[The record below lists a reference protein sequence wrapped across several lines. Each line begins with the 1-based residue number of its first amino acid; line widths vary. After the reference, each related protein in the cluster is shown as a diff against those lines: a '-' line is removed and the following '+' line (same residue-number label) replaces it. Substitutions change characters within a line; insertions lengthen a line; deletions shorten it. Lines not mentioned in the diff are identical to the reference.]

1 MEQKLSFQ
9 DNLDTILWRLH
20 LKSPPARV
28 YQALSTD
35 AGRAAFWAES
45 AEEHDEKIHFVFP
58 GGIEWDGRVLQA
70 NPPSQYVVQYYGN
83 TTAAFT
89 LQDDGQGGTDLT
101 LTDTGVSPQDR
112 TEVIAGWVSV
122 LIALKAAV
130 DFGVDLRAHD
140 PGRNWDSGFVE
151 N

>member
-1 MEQKLSFQ
+1 MSFQ
-9 DNLDTILWRLH
+9 DDPDTIYWRLH
-20 LKSPPARV
+20 LKSPTARV

-45 AEEHDEKIHFVFP
+45 ANEHEGTIHFIFP
-58 GGIEWDGRVLQA
+58 GGIEWEGRVLQA
-70 NPPSQYVVQYYGN
+70 VPYSHYAVQYYGN
-83 TTAAFT
+83 TTTSFT

-122 LIALKAAV
+122 LMALKAAV
-130 DFGVDLRAHD
+130 DFGIDLRAHD
-140 PGRNWDSGFVE
+140 PERNWDSGFVE

>member
-1 MEQKLSFQ
+1 MSFQ
-9 DNLDTILWRLH
+9 DDPDTILWRLH
-20 LKSPPARV
+20 LKSSPARV
-28 YQALSTD
+28 YRALSTGS
-35 AGRAAFWAES
+35 GRAAFWAES

-101 LTDTGVSPQDR
+101 LTDTGVSPQNR

-122 LIALKAAV
+122 LMALKAAV
-130 DFGVDLRAHD
+130 DFGVDLRTHD